1 MIIAPYREDELEA
14 VAALVNAAYRGET
27 SRAGWTSEVELL
39 GGQRTDPSTLRADL
53 AAAPGA
59 TILTARESEGSE
71 IIGSVWLEPLGA
83 AAWYLGMLTIDPA
96 HQAGGLGRALLEHT
110 ESFALA
116 AGAQTMRLSVIE
128 QRDSLIAWY
137 ERRGYRR
144 TGEVKPFPYGDER
157 VGSPR
162 RADLRLAVFEKA
174 L

>member
-1 MIIAPYREDELEA
+1 MIIAPYRENELEA

-39 GGQRTDPSTLRADL
+39 GGQRTDPHTLRTDL

-59 TILTARESEGSE
+59 TILTARASEGGE

-83 AAWYLGMLTIDPA
+83 AACYLGMLTINPA
-96 HQAGGLGRALLEHT
+96 RQAGGLGRALLEHA

-116 AGAQTMRLSVIE
+116 AGAQTMRLTVIE
-128 QRDSLIAWY
+128 QRDSLTAWY

-144 TGEVKPFPYGDER
+144 TGEFKPFPYGDER
-157 VGSPR
+157 VGAPKR
-162 RADLRLAVFEKA
+162 QDLRLAVFEKA